1 MDYALLKTIHV
12 TTVTLSLGGFVLR
25 GIGVIVGA
33 AWARGRLARTAPH
46 VNDTVLLVSAI
57 SLAWALRLN
66 PLEQPWLAAKLLALP
81 VYVVLGAIALRSTS
95 TGRTVAAL
103 VAAIAVFTYIV
114 GVATSKSPSL

>member
-25 GIGVIVGA
+25 GIGVIAGA